1 MFCVLPGLAYSQ
13 EPEQFESL
21 LASAQQ
27 AQARDDF
34 KSAAEFYRKAS
45 ALRPEIAELKANL
58 GLMYYQTG
66 EDQQAIEAFLQ
77 SIRLNRSLFVPHLF
91 LGLDYVRSKRFSE
104 ALPYLKQATLSKP
117 TDIQARLALGQAYAA
132 IGKTRLASASYI
144 RAVQLDGR
152 NGDAW
157 FHLGV
162 SYLEQIESDARVLST
177 KYKPSGYLQALA
189 AETLAQQQK
198 FAQADEAYKAALAA
212 PEFPPGTHAG
222 YGFLLLNQ
230 QHLPDAEQ
238 EFKAELTAFPG
249 STVAKLGLAR
259 LLVEKGSTSAGLSR
273 VEDIWKTQPAFLR
286 SNISLLTAGLG
297 PAKRSELER
306 MLQGR
311 QIAGDIAPEFVTLIR
326 SAGNAAIVADVANDS
341 STPVPKSPLSSK
353 QPLHASELYASGDY
367 SECNGSLA
375 PRIQLL
381 QPKDL
386 ELLAACAYLTGS
398 YQNALQASQ
407 KLATRPNFEMRGL
420 YWETKSAQ
428 KLASD
433 ALLHASQIDSSSPQ
447 MHVLLG
453 DVYRQQN
460 NSVAAGQEY
469 RKALALRP
477 EDSGALFGLCLTLL
491 ADSRADQAL
500 TLVQSELQRDPSDPE
515 LNALMGET
523 LCARR
528 DFSEAEPYLKK
539 GLNAK
544 PELVPHVHALLGKV
558 YAETNRTEQAIA
570 ELKLGLAD
578 DKDGQV
584 HYQIGR
590 IYLKLG
596 DRDSAKQA
604 FEASEQLRRKKLVG
618 EVALFQ
624 QSENDSNSQ

>member
-1 MFCVLPGLAYSQ
+1 MLCVLPGSAHSQ

-21 LASAQQ
+21 LASAQK
-27 AQARDDF
+27 AQARGDF
-34 KSAAEFYRKAS
+34 ESAAELYRKAS
-45 ALRPEIAELKANL
+45 ALRPEIPELKANL

-66 EDQQAIEAFLQ
+66 KDQQAIEAFLQ
-77 SIRLNRSLFVPHLF
+77 SIRLNRSLFVPNLF
-91 LGLDYVRSKRFSE
+91 LGLDYVKLKRFSE
-104 ALPYLKQATLSKP
+104 GVPYLKQATLSKP

-132 IGKTRLASASYI
+132 IGKTRLASASYV
-144 RAVQLDGR
+144 RAVQLDAR
-152 NGDAW
+152 NADSW

-177 KYKPSGYLQALA
+177 KYKSSGYLQALA

-238 EFKAELTAFPG
+238 EFKAELAAFPG
-249 STVAKLGLAR
+249 SAIAKLGLAR
-259 LLVEKGSTSAGLSR
+259 LLVEEGSTSAGLSR
-273 VEDIWKTQPAFLR
+273 VDDIWKTQPAFSR
-286 SNISLLTAGLG
+286 SHISFLTAGLR

-306 MLQGR
+306 MLQER
-311 QIAGDIAPEFVTLIR
+311 QNAGDISPELVTLIR
-326 SAGNAAIVADVANDS
+326 NGGDAAIVADVANDS
-341 STPVPKSPLSSK
+341 STPVPKLPLPSK
-353 QPLHASELYASGDY
+353 QPVHASELYASGHY
-367 SECNGSLA
+367 LECNELLA
-375 PRIQLL
+375 PRLQFL
-381 QPKDL
+381 QPIDL
-386 ELLAACAYLTGS
+386 ELLAACAYSTGS
-398 YQNALQASQ
+398 YQNGFRASQ
-407 KLATRPNFEMRGL
+407 RLATRSNFEMRGL
-420 YWETKSAQ
+420 YWETKSAE

-433 ALLHASQIDSSSPQ
+433 ALLNASQIDSSSPQ

-460 NSVAAGQEY
+460 NSAAAEQEY

-477 EDSGALFGLCLTLL
+477 GDSGALFGLCLTLL

-500 TLVQSELQRDPSDPE
+500 ALVQSELDRDPNDPE

-539 GLNAK
+539 GLNAR
-544 PELVPHVHALLGKV
+544 PELVSHVHALLGKV

-570 ELKLGLAD
+570 ELKLGLPD

-596 DRDSAKQA
+596 DRESAKQA
-604 FEASEQLRRKKLVG
+604 FEASEQLRRKKLTG

-624 QSENDSNSQ
+624 QSENDINSQ